1 MIGNAQWLD
10 ALTIPDLQCN
20 IMKDQLEETFSDA
33 SRQIPTKSDD
43 IIKTEEAFMVEEN
56 HLSFQES

>member
-1 MIGNAQWLD
+1 
-10 ALTIPDLQCN
+10 
-20 IMKDQLEETFSDA
+20 MKDQLEETFSDA
-33 SRQIPTKSDD
+33 SRQITTKSDD